1 MERHK
6 PFLNTNHFEVKFRS
20 YMSTQMRN
28 GLNIGSLFALLLLL
42 ITAIP
47 DVTLAQSGLD
57 AQDLSNVRSADVTD
71 AQLQTYL
78 NRAESEGISVDEAF
92 QMARQRG
99 LPASEAQR
107 LRERVR
113 DLDRESDE
121 DRDREQRMEQD
132 RPEQEIERP
141 PRIESMEERRIFG
154 SRIFREE
161 RTQFTPSMNIPTPST
176 YVVGPGDELV
186 VTIWGDATN
195 MHRLTVSPEGTV
207 QIDNLGPIYI
217 AGLEIDEAS
226 DRIIDQ
232 LSSLY
237 SGLRPGSDQQNTYA
251 QVSLN
256 RLRSIQVTVVG
267 DVHNPGDY
275 TVNSLATV
283 FNALYR
289 SGGPN
294 NRGSYRNIKVVRN
307 SEVVST
313 FDIYDFL
320 IHGDQS
326 DNIRLRDQDVIM
338 VEPYDIRVDITGEV
352 KRGGLFEIKE
362 DESLADL
369 IRFSGN
375 FTDKAYTR
383 QIHLRRNTPTERR
396 IVSVQRDEFGNLNLH
411 SGDEIYVDEILD
423 RFENRVSIS
432 GAVWREGEFE
442 LREDMTLYN
451 LIQEADGIRPDA
463 YRTRGIINRERD
475 DFTLEQVAF
484 SLQRV
489 LDNPEAYDIPLQR
502 EDEIVIQSIHDMQEE
517 RNVRIRG
524 AVQDGGTFVF
534 RQGMTLEDLILK
546 SDGFEDRASESRI
559 EISRRIIG
567 DAAPDSRG
575 DRLAET
581 YQFDVTR
588 DLELR
593 DEDKKFELQPFDQVF
608 VHQRPDYAEQRD
620 ITIEG
625 EVLYPGTYTIRD
637 RNERI
642 SDIIERAGGLTNEA
656 YVPGARLTRLNSSI
670 DRADISLDFLA
681 EDDVIDADTLE
692 PLNGDENGLAENRR
706 MEREEEEE
714 RERISR
720 IGIDLAEI
728 MQNPNSQENL
738 LLKEGDVIRIPEGL
752 ETVRISGAVMQ
763 EVEVRYREGQS
774 LGYYVDRAGG
784 YTEDARERRA
794 YVVYANGDVERRK
807 RYVFGIFRSTP
818 DIEPGAEIIIPARP
832 ERQRMTTGEI
842 VSISSAIVSMSTSL
856 IIAIDR
862 LNR

>member
-1 MERHK
+1 MSNQLFSR
-6 PFLNTNHFEVKFRS
+6 LN
-20 YMSTQMRN
+20 
-28 GLNIGSLFALLLLL
+28 GGILLALSLML

-47 DVTLAQSGLD
+47 DVTFAQSGLD

-71 AQLQTYL
+71 AQLRTYL
-78 NRAESEGISVDEAF
+78 SRAESEGISVDEAF

-113 DLDRESDE
+113 DLESESDE
-121 DRDREQRMEQD
+121 DTGREQRTDED
-132 RPEQEIERP
+132 RPETDVERP
-141 PRIESMEERRIFG
+141 PRIESLEERRIFG

-186 VTIWGDATN
+186 VSIWGEATS
-195 MHRLTVSPEGTV
+195 MHRLTVSSEGTV
-207 QIDNLGPIYI
+207 QVDNLGPIYVT
-217 AGLEIDEAS
+217 GLEIDEAS
-226 DRIIDQ
+226 DRIIEQ
-232 LSSLY
+232 LGKLY
-237 SGLRPGSDQQNTYA
+237 SGLRPGSDRQNTYA

-294 NRGSYRNIKVVRN
+294 NRGSYRSIKVVRN

-338 VEPYDIRVDITGEV
+338 VEPYDTRVDITGEI
-352 KRGGLFEIKE
+352 KRGGLFEVTE
-362 DESLADL
+362 DETLSDL
-369 IRFSGN
+369 IRFAGN

-432 GAVWREGEFE
+432 GAVWREGEIE
-442 LREDMTLYN
+442 LREDMTLYD
-451 LIQEADGIRPDA
+451 LLQEADGIRPDA

-489 LDNPEAYDIPLQR
+489 LDNPEAYDIPLKR

-517 RNVRIRG
+517 RSVRIRG
-524 AVQDGGTFVF
+524 AVQDGGTFEF
-534 RQGMTLEDLILK
+534 REGMTLEDLILK
-546 SDGFEDRASESRI
+546 ADGFRDRASESRI

-567 DAAPDSRG
+567 DAAPDHRG
-575 DRLAET
+575 TQLAET
-581 YQFDVTR
+581 FRFDVTR

-593 DEDKKFELQPFDQVF
+593 DEDKQFELKAFDQVF

-625 EVLYPGTYTIRD
+625 QVLYPGTYTIEGRS
-637 RNERI
+637 ERI
-642 SDIIERAGGLTNEA
+642 ADIIERAGGLTNEA
-656 YVPGARLTRLNSSI
+656 YIPGARLTRLNSSI

-681 EDDVIDADTLE
+681 EDDVVNDDDTLSIMDIE
-692 PLNGDENGLAENRR
+692 DPELRERQRR
-706 MEREEEEE
+706 EREERREE
-714 RERISR
+714 RERVSR

-728 MQNPNSQENL
+728 MQDPDSRENL
-738 LLKEGDVIRIPEGL
+738 LLKEGDVIRIPEEL

-763 EVEVRYREGQS
+763 DVEVRFRDGQS
-774 LGYYVDRAGG
+774 LGYYIDRAGG
-784 YTEDARERRA
+784 FAEDAREKRA
-794 YVVYANGDVERRK
+794 YVVYANGDVERMK

-832 ERQRMTTGEI
+832 ERDRMSTGEI
-842 VSISSAIVSMSTSL
+842 ISISSAIVSMSTSVIL
-856 IIAIDR
+856 AIDR